1 MCAMVPLFRL
11 NYPCHLAGALFLYVL
26 GGAAQAAPEEFSL
39 DPGHTFPTF
48 EVRHLNVATQRGR
61 FNRTSGKLV
70 LDMEAGSGSVQV
82 AIAST
87 SVDTGNAELDK
98 LLRGQYYFNVT
109 EYPEIT
115 YRSTAF
121 VFADGKPS
129 LIKGELTFL
138 GQTRPVDLK
147 VQFFGCS
154 RLPFLGQRCG
164 ADLTAKFL
172 RSEFGM
178 TAMQGF
184 VGDEVT
190 LLIQAEAVKGPQAG
204 PQQ

>member
-1 MCAMVPLFRL
+1 MASRTLRGL
-11 NYPCHLAGALFLYVL
+11 LIAGTIALT
-26 GGAAQAAPEEFSL
+26 GTAQAAPEEFTL

-61 FNRTSGKLV
+61 FNRSSGKLT
-70 LDMEAGSGSVQV
+70 LDMAAGSGAVEVSIE
-82 AIAST
+82 AG

-98 LLRGQYYFNVT
+98 LLRGQYYFNPA
-109 EYPEIT
+109 EYPNII
-115 YRSTAF
+115 YRSNAF
-121 VFADGKPS
+121 IFADGKPA
-129 LIKGELTFL
+129 LVKGELTFL
-138 GQTRPVDLK
+138 GQTRPVELK
-147 VQFFGCS
+147 VTFFGCS

-172 RSEFGM
+172 RSDFGM

-190 LLIQAEAVKGPQAG
+190 LLIQAEAVKPPAAA
-204 PQQ
+204 PK

>member
-1 MCAMVPLFRL
+1 MMA
-11 NYPCHLAGALFLYVL
+11 AVL
-26 GGAAQAAPEEFSL
+26 LSMLGSAAQAAPEEFSL

-61 FNRTSGKLV
+61 FNRTSGKLL
-70 LDMEAGSGSVQV
+70 LDVEAGGGSVQV
-82 AIAST
+82 TIASN

-98 LLRGQYYFNVT
+98 LLRSQYYFNVM
-109 EYPEIT
+109 EYPEIS

-121 VFADGKPS
+121 VFAEGKPS

-138 GQTRPVDLK
+138 GQTRPVEMK
-147 VQFFGCS
+147 VRFFGCS

-164 ADLTAKFL
+164 ADLSGKFL

-190 LLIQAEAVKGPQAG
+190 LLIQAEAVRGAAPEAPKP
-204 PQQ
+204 

>member
-1 MCAMVPLFRL
+1 MLASRHRL
-11 NYPCHLAGALFLYVL
+11 IRLQPAIGALLLSVLAGSAR
-26 GGAAQAAPEEFSL
+26 AAPEEFSL

-70 LDMEAGSGSVQV
+70 LDVEAGSGSVQV
-82 AIAST
+82 SIAST
-87 SVDTGNAELDK
+87 SVDTGNAELDR
-98 LLRGQYYFNVT
+98 LLRGQYYFNVA

-121 VFADGKPS
+121 VYAEGKPS
-129 LIKGELTFL
+129 LVKGELTFL
-138 GQTRPVDLK
+138 GQTRPVELK

-190 LLIQAEAVKGPQAG
+190 LLIQAEAVKGAAPEA
-204 PQQ
+204 PK